1 MKSSKKEIS
10 RYTAIFAGGTLVSRV
25 LGMFRD
31 MVIGYVVPDASRDAF
46 FFAFRFPNMLRD
58 MLGEG
63 AANAAFV
70 PVFTESQEKDPP
82 EQYRALV
89 SAAMSGMLI
98 LFAALTIIGLILI
111 PFIPWVLDLLRPLTH
126 AAPKSDEHLQF
137 TVKLIEWNFPYM
149 FLIGMA
155 VFAMGPLFAAR
166 HYSTPS
172 WSPMLLNIALIVCC
186 LGFYRWFPDP
196 AWALTVGV
204 WVGGIAQLIVLWAAM
219 KKHVGVI
226 MPNFRLKQP
235 GVRKIAWLL
244 IPIILGQATGEV
256 NKLVD
261 SFFAYSLESGVVSA
275 LFYAN
280 RLVQLPLSVFGVA
293 VSVAILPEIS
303 RAAARGKH
311 AVIRDTLTHGLRLS
325 FFMMLPATAGLIIM
339 GKPVI
344 RLLFEH
350 GNFGSNMTSMTT
362 TALVYF
368 GLGLLPFAWVKVC
381 VQGFYAEQN
390 TKTPVIIATVSMA
403 LNILLICALVG
414 PLGFRGLALATTI
427 SYTMNF
433 LLLYVLLCN
442 RFGVLWDKDML
453 FAFARIGIATALMAA
468 VTYGVFDRLDH
479 FIGHETLWAQGFNVV
494 ISIATACLSFIGVS
508 HALKIPE
515 YHDLLSGL
523 RRH

>member
-1 MKSSKKEIS
+1 MKTSKKEIS

-98 LFAALTIIGLILI
+98 LFSALTLIGLLLI
-111 PFIPWVLDLLRPLTH
+111 PFIPWLLELLRPLTH
-126 AAPKSDEHLQF
+126 AAPKSDEHLRF

-172 WSPMLLNIALIVCC
+172 WSPMLLNIGLIVCC
-186 LGFYRWFPDP
+186 LGLSRFFPDP

-204 WVGGIAQLIVLWAAM
+204 WVGGIAQLLVLWAAM

-226 MPNFRLKQP
+226 TPNFKLKQP
-235 GVRKIAWLL
+235 GVQKIVWLL
-244 IPIILGQATGEV
+244 IPVILGQATGEV

-293 VSVAILPEIS
+293 VAVAILPEIS
-303 RAAARGKH
+303 RAAARGKQE
-311 AVIRDTLTHGLRLS
+311 VIRDTLTHGLRLS

-339 GKPVI
+339 GRPVI
-344 RLLFEH
+344 RFLFEH
-350 GNFGSNMTSMTT
+350 GNFGPNMTDMTT
-362 TALVYF
+362 T
-368 GLGLLPFAWVKVC
+368 GLIFFSTGLLPFAWVKVC

-390 TKTPVIIATVSMA
+390 TKTPVIIATASMA

-414 PLGFRGLALATTI
+414 PLGFRGLALATTL
-427 SYTMNF
+427 SYTVNF

-442 RFGVLWDKDML
+442 RFGMLWDKDML
-453 FAFARIGIATALMAA
+453 FAFARIIAATAIMSA
-468 VTYGVFDRLDH
+468 VTYGVYVRLDH
-479 FIGHETLWAQGFNVV
+479 FLGHQALWTQGINVV
-494 ISIATACLSFIGVS
+494 IPITVAGLSFVGVS

-515 YHDLLSGL
+515 FQDLLGGL
-523 RRH
+523 RRR